1 MKTTYHHRSAMVMI
15 TTMSTAAIGPPTA
28 APIAAELLANRFCM
42 YGKKYLGG
50 LLDYLNSRVQEVFQ
64 MSLTI
69 FSCEL
74 FN

>member
-15 TTMSTAAIGPPTA
+15 TTMSTAAIAPPTA
-28 APIAAELLANRFCM
+28 APIAAELLANTFCM
-42 YGKKYLGG
+42 YEKKYLAG
-50 LLDYLNSRVQEVFQ
+50 LLDYLNSRLQEMFQ
-64 MSLTI
+64 MNLTT